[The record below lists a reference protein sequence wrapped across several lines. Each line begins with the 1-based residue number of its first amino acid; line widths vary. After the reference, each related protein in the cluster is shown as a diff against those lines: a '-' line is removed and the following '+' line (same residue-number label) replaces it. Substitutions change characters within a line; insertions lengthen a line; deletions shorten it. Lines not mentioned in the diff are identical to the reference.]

1 MRPAE
6 RTLQWLRKTG
16 VTCDVVERYI
26 KVPSHPGGG
35 IRRDLFHAIDI
46 IALRHG
52 RIIGIQCTSGSNHA
66 AHLTKVRHN
75 AELREWLACGG
86 SYELWSWQK
95 RGKGRQ
101 KWLPRIDNLI
111 VNCA

>member
-1 MRPAE
+1 MSPTA
-6 RTLQWLRKTG
+6 RTLAWLRKTG
-16 VTCDVVERYI
+16 VKAGVVERWI
-26 KVPSHPGGG
+26 KLSKGGG
-35 IRRDLFHAIDI
+35 IRKDLFGCIDV

-75 AELREWLACGG
+75 TELREWLACGG

-101 KWLPRIDNLI
+101 KWLPRIDSLI